1 MIQAPSHTPLADLVA
16 TGVRSEYYASA
27 AHCQAVAK
35 RILDALS
42 GGHFVLLT
50 GDPPA
55 NPQGLSAALRE
66 AAGPL
71 SSVITIAC
79 GPAPRRKDLKRILT
93 ATAKPKTGSPICIL
107 ENFGRLSD
115 EQIQDLCKGTPH
127 SEPIKP
133 PAVLLAQTDFLPRLE
148 HPALHFLRDQIAARL
163 QFQELS
169 DDETI
174 AVVHSRLL
182 SLQTRRIKARG
193 FRYGV
198 VVGVVASAAVL
209 AISLGAVALYSA
221 AGPAGRPPVAAERIS
236 WASKAASTS
245 GSVDEVAISEDKI
258 SVESREAGSN
268 PDPASAPAAV
278 PPSTVAPQPAT
289 IADQNINTLTAVA
302 EPAAGSG
309 LAAAAPSSGS
319 EPIAGSGISA
329 AAPSSGSE
337 PIAKSS
343 ISAAAPSSEPEPVAV
358 SRPAAAAPPVVSEPA
373 ASSRLS
379 ATAIRELLARGDA
392 FLEAGDIASA
402 RSYYE
407 RAADAESGSA
417 ALRMGATFDTVF
429 ALRPSLGAFRADPD
443 QALFWYRRARELGV
457 GEAEQRI
464 KALETPPAVGLY
476 SWPSSK

>member
-1 MIQAPSHTPLADLVA
+1 MIQAPSHTPLADLIA

-55 NPQGLSAALRE
+55 NPQALSAALRE
-66 AAGPL
+66 AAGPV

-79 GPAPRRKDLKRILT
+79 GPAPRHKDLKRILT
-93 ATAKPKTGSPICIL
+93 ATAKPKTVSPIFVL

-115 EQIQDLCKGTPH
+115 EQIEDLCKGTPH
-127 SEPIKP
+127 SEPIKS

-163 QFQELS
+163 QFQEVG

-182 SLQTRRIKARG
+182 SLQTRRIVARD

-198 VVGVVASAAVL
+198 AVGVVASAAVL

-221 AGPAGRPPVAAERIS
+221 AGPAGRPPVAAERVS
-236 WASKAASTS
+236 WVSKAASTS
-245 GSVDEVAISEDKI
+245 SDSVDEVAISEDKI
-258 SVESREAGSN
+258 RVESREADSN
-268 PDPASAPAAV
+268 PDPASAPVDV
-278 PPSTVAPQPAT
+278 PPSTVAPQPTT
-289 IADQNINTLTAVA
+289 IVDQSINTLPAVA
-302 EPAAGSG
+302 SSATGSQFSN
-309 LAAAAPSSGS
+309 AAPSAVAKPGT
-319 EPIAGSGISA
+319 GSGISA
-329 AAPSSGSE
+329 AAPPSE
-337 PIAKSS
+337 S
-343 ISAAAPSSEPEPVAV
+343 EPVAV
-358 SRPAAAAPPVVSEPA
+358 PRPAAAAPRVVSEPA

-379 ATAIRELLARGDA
+379 ATAISELLARGDA

-402 RSYYE
+402 RLYYE
-407 RAADAESGSA
+407 RAADAENGSA

-429 ALRPSLGAFRADPD
+429 ALRPYLGAFRADPD

-464 KALETPPAVGLY
+464 KALETSTAVGPHPR
-476 SWPSSK
+476 PSSN